1 MEQKPFSLTKTAVEC
16 YKIRQQGGLLWADI
30 VVDASESA
38 GRIQIASDYG
48 SWEKY
53 WGSGTVWDCRNC
65 GGNGFKKF
73 LTGLDIH
80 YAAGK
85 FGEGRWFNQEATIN
99 GLKKSVK
106 EYDGTKREKGVMVN
120 EIASLEY
127 CMNQNTFIHMAY
139 DCKTLHKLWDSG
151 PDIET
156 GISPSFLNFWEKL
169 WPVFID
175 ELKKEV
181 G

>member
-1 MEQKPFSLTKTAVEC
+1 MEQKSFSLTKITVEC
-16 YKIRQQGGLLWADI
+16 YKIRQLGGLLWADI
-30 VVDASESA
+30 TVDPSENS

-48 SWEKY
+48 SWEYY
-53 WGSGTVWDCRNC
+53 WGSC
-65 GGNGFKKF
+65 GEGFKKF

-85 FGEGRWFNQEATIN
+85 FGEGRWFDQEATIN

>member
-1 MEQKPFSLTKTAVEC
+1 MEQKSFNLTKTTVEC
-16 YKIRQQGGLLWADI
+16 YKIRQLGGLLWADI

-48 SWEKY
+48 SWEYY
-53 WGSGTVWDCRNC
+53 WGSFGE
-65 GGNGFKKF
+65 GFKKF

-80 YAAGK
+80 YTAGK
-85 FGEGRWFNQEATIN
+85 FGEGRWFDQEATIN

-106 EYDGTKREKGVMVN
+106 EYDGSKSEKGEMLD
-120 EIASLEY
+120 EIASLEDY
-127 CMNQNTFIHMAY
+127 TDENTFTHMAH
-139 DCKTLHKLWDSG
+139 DRKNLHNLWDCG
-151 PDIET
+151 PDIKT